1 MTEKRK
7 RRLPDRQQLRVWRD
21 YIETAAAVRS
31 RTASRLM
38 SAAAL
43 SDGDYQVLLALTE
56 AEGNRLRSSQLAD
69 AIGWERSRLSH
80 HLGRMEKRGLISR
93 EECAEDNRGAQVV
106 LSCDGARAF
115 RVGSRPHLEA
125 VRELFVDALTEEQ
138 LEQLAGISAA
148 LQRQLDG

>member
-93 EECAEDNRGAQVV
+93 EECAEDSRGAQVV
-106 LSCDGARAF
+106 LSSEGARAF

-148 LQRQLDG
+148 LQRQLDD